1 MKRPMNRRV
10 ERAIRTIQSRYSM
23 GQEILKQCHTRSR
36 GGRIQL
42 LAKQFGI
49 NRDSAQKLRALA
61 DPTTGFTKKELN
73 EWFRLF
79 RRSGFALSISHFQKL
94 LSVPKGKLRNR
105 LTEAAMEFRWSSH
118 RLQLEI
124 LSCLGRRRAGGRRPK
139 VVSGDAFRG
148 ELERTMWTLDRWLT
162 LHLEAN
168 AEINTELKKQLRSL
182 QRSIAKVDLS
192 LLGNGK
198 NSRSPFR

>member
-1 MKRPMNRRV
+1 
-10 ERAIRTIQSRYSM
+10 M

-49 NRDSAQKLRALA
+49 NRDSAQKLRAMV
-61 DPTTGFTKKELN
+61 DSTNGYTKKELN

-79 RRSGFALSISHFQKL
+79 RRNGYALSISHFQKL
-94 LSVPKGKLRNR
+94 LSVPKGKLRTR
-105 LTEAAMEFRWSSH
+105 LTEAAVEFRWSSH

-148 ELERTMWTLDRWLT
+148 ELERTIWTLDRWLT

-168 AEINTELKKQLRSL
+168 AELDTDLKKQLRTL

-192 LLGNGK
+192 LLEGGK
-198 NSRSPFR
+198 GKQ

>member
-1 MKRPMNRRV
+1 MKKTKNRRV
-10 ERAIRTIQSRYSM
+10 ERTIRTIQSRYTI
-23 GQEILKQCHTRSR
+23 GQEILKQCPTRSR

-49 NRDSAQKLRALA
+49 NRDLAQKLRAMA
-61 DPTTGFTKKELN
+61 DPTYGYTKKELN
-73 EWFRLF
+73 EWLRLF
-79 RRSGFALSISHFQKL
+79 RRNGYALSISHFQKL

-105 LTEAAMEFRWSSH
+105 LTESAIEFRWSSH

-168 AEINTELKKQLRSL
+168 PELNAEVKKQLRSL
-182 QRSIAKVDLS
+182 QRSIAKVDRS
-192 LLGNGK
+192 LLEVG
-198 NSRSPFR
+198 

>member
-1 MKRPMNRRV
+1 MKKPKNRRV
-10 ERAIRTIQSRYSM
+10 ERAIRTIQSRYSI
-23 GQEILKQCHTRSR
+23 GQEILKQCPTRSR

-49 NRDSAQKLRALA
+49 NRDLAQKLRAMA
-61 DPTTGFTKKELN
+61 DPTSGYTKKELN
-73 EWFRLF
+73 DWFRLF
-79 RRSGFALSISHFQKL
+79 RSNRYALSMSHFLKL
-94 LSVPKGKLRNR
+94 LSIPKGKLRTR
-105 LTEAAMEFRWSSH
+105 LTEAAMEFHWSSH

-139 VVSGDAFRG
+139 VVSGDSFRG
-148 ELERTMWTLDRWLT
+148 ELERTMWTLERWLT

-168 AEINTELKKQLRSL
+168 PELKPEVRKQLRSL

-192 LLGNGK
+192 LLEVG
-198 NSRSPFR
+198 

>member
-1 MKRPMNRRV
+1 MKKPKNRRI
-10 ERAIRTIQSRYSM
+10 ERAITTIKSRYSM

-49 NRDSAQKLRALA
+49 NRDSAQKLRAMV
-61 DPTTGFTKKELN
+61 DSTNGYTKKELN

-79 RRSGFALSISHFQKL
+79 RRNGYALSISHFQKL
-94 LSVPKGKLRNR
+94 LSVPKGKLRTR
-105 LTEAAMEFRWSSH
+105 LTEAAVEFRWSSH

-148 ELERTMWTLDRWLT
+148 ELERTIWTLDRWLT

-168 AEINTELKKQLRSL
+168 AELDTDLKKQLRTL

-192 LLGNGK
+192 LLEGGK
-198 NSRSPFR
+198 GKQ